1 MKPSTPSLQHALA
14 LLEALRQSPDG
25 LNAQALQ
32 ERLGGLPRSTFF
44 ALVNALKALGYVEQ
58 SGRRGVYLAGAKLL
72 AWTGSAALA
81 GRELLAAFQQEA
93 AALALQ
99 ETLALALPRPQG
111 ALIAEQSAPQQRV
124 RVVYEIGQVLP
135 PAACA
140 AAGLFA
146 ASAGSETRR
155 RGYHLLLQA
164 EAVEL
169 ALPVCRD
176 GRTPCA
182 ALLLGAP
189 RARQS
194 AQSLL
199 EVLPALREAAARLSY
214 RLGAPFYAP
223 FQDENRPPVQPQS
236 SLSGEELNRF
246 LQSPLVARLACLRPD
261 GAPHVV
267 PVWQAW
273 DGQNFYVAAW
283 EGSLWA
289 RYLAANPSVSL
300 TVDEPWLPLRR
311 VTAQGMAHPLAESDY
326 PGGTAALVAHL
337 RRRYLGEAAARP
349 ARRGWQAFRITPQTL
364 RGWQGLVV
372 G

>member
-14 LLEALRQSPDG
+14 LLEALRQSPEG

-72 AWTGSAALA
+72 AWAGSAALA
-81 GRELLAAFQQEA
+81 GRELLEAFRQES
-93 AALALQ
+93 AALALN
-99 ETLALALPRPQG
+99 ETLALAVPRPQG
-111 ALIAEQSAPQQRV
+111 ALIVEQTAPQQRV
-124 RVVYEIGQVLP
+124 RVVYETGQVLP
-135 PAACA
+135 PPRCA

-146 ASAGSETRR
+146 APDGSEIRR
-155 RGYHLLLQA
+155 KGYHLLLQA
-164 EAVEL
+164 DTLEL

-176 GRTPCA
+176 GRLPYA

-189 RARQS
+189 RARRS
-194 AQSLL
+194 VHSLL
-199 EVLPALREAAARLSY
+199 DVLPVLREAAARLSY

-223 FQDENRPPVQPQS
+223 FHDENRPPVQPQS
-236 SLSGEELNRF
+236 SLSEEELNRF

-273 DGQNFYVAAW
+273 DGHNFYVAAW

-311 VTAQGMAHPLAESDY
+311 VTAQGVARPLNENDY

-337 RRRYLGEAAARP
+337 RRRYLGEGTARP
-349 ARRGWQAFRITPQTL
+349 ARRGWQAFRITPETI
-364 RGWQGLVV
+364 RGWQGLAA